1 MNIDPNIVVYGN
13 WALDLRRETFQRHG
27 KLVRLQPGVL
37 RLLLYI
43 VRNEGRLISKDEL
56 VSAIWG
62 GRAVSDAAIYNRVGA
77 LRRVIL
83 DEDGPTRCIHWQYGR
98 GLRFA
103 RPPGSTIDGES
114 SASPEPQP
122 VRGLMEEAAK
132 ALLDPKAMFG
142 FLGSANIDEMR
153 HMLGAYFTFYR
164 TPSWPNAIK
173 RGLSILSEDAGRVA
187 VRTTE
192 HGRDE
197 AGGIRQRARYRGF
210 ATLIDGRLY
219 ILEQNTRP
227 PKAICLLALD
237 APHQFRPDIM
247 TGLMLGSSWRLKG
260 APYATRVVWRRVP
273 GGTSIRDA
281 IRDSGPRGEDS
292 EDIDINTRES
302 VGPDCL
308 TFHDPIKYL

>member
-1 MNIDPNIVVYGN
+1 MSIDSDIVVYGS

-37 RLLLYI
+37 RLLLYL

-77 LRRVIL
+77 LRRAIL
-83 DEDGPTRCIHWQYGR
+83 DEDGPTRCVHWQYGR

-103 RPPGSTIDGES
+103 RPPGSAVDAES
-114 SASPEPQP
+114 SPSPEPQP
-122 VRGLMEEAAK
+122 ARDLMAEAAP
-132 ALLDPKAMFG
+132 ALLDPMAMFD
-142 FLGSANIDEMR
+142 FVGSANVDEMR
-153 HMLGAYFTFYR
+153 HMLGAYFSFYR

-173 RGLSILSEDAGRVA
+173 RGLTILSEEAGRVA

-197 AGGIRQRARYRGF
+197 AVGIRQRARYRGF

-219 ILEQNTRP
+219 VLEQNTRP

-247 TGLMLGSSWRLKG
+247 TGLMMGSSWRLKG
-260 APYATRVVWRRVP
+260 APYATRVIWRRVP
-273 GGTSIRDA
+273 GDVSIRDA
-281 IRDSGPRGEDS
+281 IRGSGPRGEDS

-302 VGPDCL
+302 IGTDCL

>member
-1 MNIDPNIVVYGN
+1 MNIDPHIVVYGN
-13 WALDLRRETFQRHG
+13 WTLDLRRESFQRHG
-27 KLVRLQPGVL
+27 KSVRLQPGVL

-56 VSAIWG
+56 VAAIWG
-62 GRAVSDAAIYNRVGA
+62 GRVVSDAAIYNRVGA
-77 LRRVIL
+77 VRRAIR
-83 DEDGPTRCIHWQYGR
+83 DEDGPERCVHWQYGR

-103 RPPGSTIDGES
+103 RPPGAMVDAES
-114 SASPEPQP
+114 SGSPVPQP
-122 VRGLMEEAAK
+122 ARDLMEEAAP
-132 ALLDPKAMFG
+132 ALLDPKAILG
-142 FLGSANIDEMR
+142 FAGSANVDEMR

-173 RGLSILSEDAGRVA
+173 RGLSILSEDSGRVV

-210 ATLIDGRLY
+210 VTLIDGRLY
-219 ILEQNTRP
+219 VLEQNTRP

-260 APYATRVVWRRVP
+260 APYATRVIWRRVP
-273 GGTSIRDA
+273 NDVSIRDA
-281 IRDSGPRGEDS
+281 IRESGPRGEDN

-302 VGPDCL
+302 VGQDCL

>member
-1 MNIDPNIVVYGN
+1 MNADRDIFVWGS

-27 KLVRLQPGVL
+27 EPVPLQPGVL

-77 LRRVIL
+77 VRRAIL
-83 DEDGPTRCIHWQYGR
+83 DEDGPARCVHWQYGR

-103 RPPGSTIDGES
+103 RPPAPMIDAGSIPSRE
-114 SASPEPQP
+114 ARPPEE
-122 VRGLMEEAAK
+122 RLDEAAS
-132 ALLDPKAMFG
+132 ALMGPMAPFT
-142 FLGSANIDEMR
+142 FLGSASIDEMR

-173 RGLSILSEDAGRVA
+173 RGLSVLSEEAGRVA

-197 AGGIRQRARYRGF
+197 TVGIRQRARYRGF

-219 ILEQNTRP
+219 VLEQNTRP

-247 TGLMLGSSWRLKG
+247 TGLMLGSSWRMKG
-260 APYATRVVWRRVP
+260 APYATRVIWRRVP
-273 GGTSIRDA
+273 CDVSIRDA
-281 IRDSGPRGEDS
+281 IRDSGPRAADS
-292 EDIDINTRES
+292 EDIDVNTRES
-302 VGPDCL
+302 VGADCL